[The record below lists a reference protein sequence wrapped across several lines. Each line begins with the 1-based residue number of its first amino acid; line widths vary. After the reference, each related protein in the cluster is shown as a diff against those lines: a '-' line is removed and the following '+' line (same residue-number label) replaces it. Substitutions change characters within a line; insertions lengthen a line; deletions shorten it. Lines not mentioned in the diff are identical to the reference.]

1 MKIVSKDFD
10 KYKNFTR
17 LDSLTGTL
25 KGCLESAKKAK
36 IDNPRLISILREAVM
51 ISKSETAK
59 AYKKFFGKAL
69 FDKETDEFNARIF
82 VLIRE
87 YPGIKFS
94 DIFQDV
100 AEKIPSLAPTT
111 HPHNYFRVVDRHLQ
125 KLRKKGLI
133 SFQHGGWHAVGY

>member
-1 MKIVSKDFD
+1 MD

-17 LDSLTGTL
+17 LDNLTNTL
-25 KGCLESAKKAK
+25 KNCLEIAHLVK
-36 IDNPRLISILREAVM
+36 IENPRLISVLCEAVF

-59 AYKKFFGKAL
+59 AYKKFCGKAL
-69 FDKETDEFNARIF
+69 VNKESDEFNARIF
-82 VLIRE
+82 VLIRDN
-87 YPGIKFS
+87 PGIKFS

-100 AEKIPSLAPTT
+100 AEKCSTVAPMT

-133 SFQHGGWHAVGY
+133 SFRHGGWHAVGY

>member
-1 MKIVSKDFD
+1 MD

-17 LDSLTGTL
+17 LDILTGTL
-25 KGCLESAKKAK
+25 KGCLESAKTAK
-36 IDNPRLISILREAVM
+36 IENPRLISLLCEAVA
-51 ISKSETAK
+51 ISRSETAK

-69 FDKETDEFNARIF
+69 VDKEIDEFNTRIF
-82 VLIRE
+82 ILIRDN
-87 YPGIKFS
+87 PGIKFS

-100 AEKIPSLAPTT
+100 AEKCSTVAPMT

-133 SFQHGGWHAVGY
+133 SFRHGGWHAVGY